1 MAFFKRVP
9 DLPKWIASKRADGQV
24 EYMVTTN
31 RGMYQLNA
39 FERRTPT
46 GGHELAGYRLL
57 FFPMLGLSRKVSS
70 KKKELGDIRSAE
82 EGVKKAA
89 GHYRSL
95 GESMGDQ
102 LQEALSPSE
111 ALYGFAGWL
120 TTRRQSVTASSR
132 HDAARWAE
140 LVQTFAA
147 TNDLEDPREGWHKEL
162 KHPTEGVSGQLQAAL
177 NETEKDTSLSEIKRQ
192 AQAAMDKK
200 KGHFFVTIGGR
211 EAMLKVNSPEW
222 WRKATMKDVLRV
234 AVF

>member
-70 KKKELGDIRSAE
+70 KKKELGDVRSAE

-95 GESMGDQ
+95 GESMSD
-102 LQEALSPSE
+102 
-111 ALYGFAGWL
+111 
-120 TTRRQSVTASSR
+120 
-132 HDAARWAE
+132 
-140 LVQTFAA
+140 
-147 TNDLEDPREGWHKEL
+147 
-162 KHPTEGVSGQLQAAL
+162 QLQAAVEESTGSAARL
-177 NETEKDTSLSEIKRQ
+177 SKKEFAVLRSTSGDPLWTITMMPDALK
-192 AQAAMDKK
+192 AAD
-200 KGHFFVTIGGR
+200 R
-211 EAMLKVNSPEW
+211 L
-222 WRKATMKDVLRV
+222 RKAGLVKLVNRPPTRAGNLKGADYVITPEGRQLLKRKG
-234 AVF
+234 F